1 MSEYQPKAT
10 SENDKNVLVPRS
22 DGRIEVMRLSDRFD
36 ESGRQIAYRL
46 DDDGQT
52 VITKA
57 GLPEAFSDQVQA
69 HLANKLAMDRNPTPE
84 QMERGTPPEVIT
96 GLGDVALE
104 AAMNLSAPAE
114 ASDTGSVEQGSNLET
129 GLNFQL
135 LADEVS
141 TLNYANESIRHLPEA
156 EGRHNVNMHV
166 MNKAGAVYDAFKDG
180 KISEESYSIVTN
192 ALLGAASSHESIGAV
207 VDMLRDART
216 LDADEMSDVSS
227 QAGAISEIGMLSG
240 MDGERAR
247 ISFVN
252 SLIAKS
258 ERLLEDN
265 GGVASGRYK
274 AMVGF
279 IAGLS
284 TQINDPSTSTG
295 FTHGA
300 LNRLRQH
307 TI

>member
-1 MSEYQPKAT
+1 MSEYLPKTT

-22 DGRIEVMRLSDRFD
+22 DGRIEVMRLSDQFD

-46 DDDGQT
+46 DDDSQT
-52 VITKA
+52 MITKA

-96 GLGDVALE
+96 ELGDVALE
-104 AAMNLSAPAE
+104 AAINLSAPIE
-114 ASDTGSVEQGSNLET
+114 ASNVSSTEQESHQET
-129 GLNFQL
+129 GLSFQL

-141 TLNYANESIRHLPEA
+141 TLSYANESIRHLPEA

-166 MNKAGAVYDAFKDG
+166 MKKASAIYDAFKTG
-180 KISEESYSIVTN
+180 QINEESYSVVTN
-192 ALLGAASSHESIGAV
+192 ALLGAASSHESIGV
-207 VDMLRDART
+207 IVDMIRDART
-216 LDADEMSDVSS
+216 LDTDEMSDVSS
-227 QAGAISEIGMLSG
+227 QAGAISEIGTLPG
-240 MDGERAR
+240 IDGERAR
-247 ISFVN
+247 ISFAN

-265 GGVASGRYK
+265 GGIADGRYK

-284 TQINDPSTSTG
+284 TQINDVNSSNG
-295 FTHGA
+295 FVSGA
-300 LNRLRQH
+300 LDKLRKYS
-307 TI
+307 